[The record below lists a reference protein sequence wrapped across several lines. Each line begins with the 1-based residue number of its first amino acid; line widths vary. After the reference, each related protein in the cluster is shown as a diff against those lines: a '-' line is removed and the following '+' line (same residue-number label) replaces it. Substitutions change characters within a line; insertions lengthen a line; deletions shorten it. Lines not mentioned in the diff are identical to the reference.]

1 MNLMNLSIIIP
12 TINEADRLPQNIK
25 RIFDYFDK
33 FQKKIKY
40 EIIICDD
47 NSKDNTINSVKKIF
61 NNYSFKNYKIIS
73 NKNKKKFGKGY
84 CQRLGISESKGD
96 YLLLIDADLSVPINY
111 ISDCLKLVSEKRYS
125 LVCGSRVDNS
135 KNNKIYR
142 HIIGLLNNILLHIF
156 LYDRIVPD
164 STCGFKFIEAKKIK
178 KIYKTLIIDTGFLEV
193 EIIHKFIKENYNIYH
208 LPVIWNNDPNSRI
221 RVFRSI
227 FVDFINIFKIKYS

>member
-84 CQRLGISESKGD
+84 CQRLGIS
-96 YLLLIDADLSVPINY
+96 
-111 ISDCLKLVSEKRYS
+111 
-125 LVCGSRVDNS
+125 
-135 KNNKIYR
+135 
-142 HIIGLLNNILLHIF
+142 F
-156 LYDRIVPD
+156 
-164 STCGFKFIEAKKIK
+164 
-178 KIYKTLIIDTGFLEV
+178 
-193 EIIHKFIKENYNIYH
+193 
-208 LPVIWNNDPNSRI
+208 
-221 RVFRSI
+221 
-227 FVDFINIFKIKYS
+227 